1 MTVTMTQ
8 RLTRALLGPGPGETD
23 TSKSHA
29 ESSPLASVMVL
40 TAAVSIVAGMIHI
53 RASIDHA
60 QEFLLYTPVFAL
72 LAALQ
77 IAWGASVVR
86 GCSRRILLA
95 GGVLNL
101 AVIVLWVAS
110 RTTGVPIAPVPWVP
124 EPVGAS
130 DLMATVAEV
139 VIVIATTCL
148 LTAGR
153 SPLAQRILARLA
165 PVLLAVIFLC
175 VTFGVGTHAQ

>member
-8 RLTRALLGPGPGETD
+8 KLARALLGPAPGETD
-23 TSKSHA
+23 TSNSHA

-40 TAAVSIVAGMIHI
+40 TAGVSIVAGMIHI

-60 QEFLLYTPVFAL
+60 QEFLLYAPVFAL

-86 GCSRRILLA
+86 GCSRRVLLA
-95 GGVLNL
+95 GSVLNL
-101 AVIVLWVAS
+101 AVIGLWVAS
-110 RTTGVPIAPVPWVP
+110 RTIGVPIAARPWVP
-124 EPVGAS
+124 EPVGAP
-130 DLMATVAEV
+130 DLMATVAEA
-139 VIVIATTCL
+139 VIVLATTCL
-148 LTAGR
+148 LTSLR
-153 SPLAQRILARLA
+153 SSLAQRILARLA

-175 VTFGVGTHAQ
+175 VTFGVGAHAH